1 MILNANFTKW
11 QNNAV
16 PMLRARERGRV
27 KISIIFSKII
37 YYKILFTAAKETF
50 FPRHKSGLVKKTN
63 PITES

>member
-16 PMLRARERGRV
+16 SMQKARERGRK

-37 YYKILFTAAKETF
+37 YYKIRFTAAKETF
-50 FPRHKSGLVKKTN
+50 FSR
-63 PITES
+63 E